1 MVSLLQRNVR
11 PGLSFRLFFHSKL
24 QCLISLGYWA
34 PAMRYLFVG
43 GILGKCVA
51 NQNCLLYDKFLLE
64 LCSSHQHSLASHL
77 CSIKGCL
84 TFGVVLLTFLCWF
97 PSSSSGFLEVDLNR
111 PDFWIGFDLEDPNPV
126 APRPASWPRLL
137 DFLFRDI
144 LISRQCNF
152 PGKKDN
158 DYIL

>member
-1 MVSLLQRNVR
+1 MSGRALVIVYFFILNYSAL
-11 PGLSFRLFFHSKL
+11 FRL
-24 QCLISLGYWA
+24 A
-34 PAMRYLFVG
+34 TEPPATRYLFVDG
-43 GILGKCVA
+43 TLWKFFAIH
-51 NQNCLLYDKFLLE
+51 NCLSYDKFLLE
-64 LCSSHQHSLASHL
+64 LCSSHQHSLASH
-77 CSIKGCL
+77 SSSVKGCL

-97 PSSSSGFLEVDLNR
+97 PSSSSGFLEVDLSR

-152 PGKKDN
+152 PGKKIITIFYN
-158 DYIL
+158 GM